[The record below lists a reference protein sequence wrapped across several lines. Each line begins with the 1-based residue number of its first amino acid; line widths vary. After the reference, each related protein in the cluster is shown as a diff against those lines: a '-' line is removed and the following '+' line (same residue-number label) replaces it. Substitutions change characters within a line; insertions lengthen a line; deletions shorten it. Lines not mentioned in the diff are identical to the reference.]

1 MTSCVLAHAGL
12 NFHKAGMQILL
23 RVKIG
28 HQRDEAPLLL
38 FLIIKKNKQEKA
50 TGSSHAPGP
59 GLSYSP
65 GSLAG
70 EFV

>member
-28 HQRDEAPLLL
+28 HQRHEAPLLL
-38 FLIIKKNKQEKA
+38 FLIIKKINKKRPRALLVPQDQV
-50 TGSSHAPGP
+50 SVI
-59 GLSYSP
+59 LQ
-65 GSLAG
+65 
-70 EFV
+70 VV